1 MRARLHY
8 NGANHV
14 WAGPV
19 KTPSLEDILDSL
31 AAAVLR
37 LDADN
42 VVRYLN
48 PAAADLLE
56 TGQRHAIGRRL
67 AELLPLDDQLQP
79 YTERARRHGEPLA
92 VAEMELICG
101 LPPGRRRRVGCDLV
115 PVEDGRGVQLELR
128 GLDRRQ
134 LIAEET
140 GLWQN
145 HQAQRLLF
153 QALAHEIKNPLGGL
167 RGAAQLL
174 ATEIDAPELR
184 EYLDVMLRET
194 SRLRDLVDTLLGPA
208 RPLRFEAVNVH
219 AVLEHVRA
227 VMQPVLPAGID
238 WQRDYD
244 PSLPEINGD
253 ADQLTQVF
261 LNLAG
266 NAVEALEQ
274 SGQLQLR
281 TRIERQYTLAG
292 RRHRMAIRIDVEDSG
307 PGVPESIREALFLPL
322 VTGRA
327 NGSGLGLA
335 IAQDT
340 VQRHGGLIEWRSQPG
355 QTVFS
360 VILPLQTATSMDKKQ

>member
-1 MRARLHY
+1 M
-8 NGANHV
+8 
-14 WAGPV
+14 
-19 KTPSLEDILDSL
+19 
-31 AAAVLR
+31 AVLR
-37 LDADN
+37 LDAEN

-56 TGQRHAIGRRL
+56 TGQRHGQGRTL
-67 AELLPLDDQLQP
+67 AELLPLDDQLHA
-79 YTERARRHGEPLA
+79 YAARAREHGEPLA
-92 VAEMELICG
+92 VAEMELVCG
-101 LPPGRRRRVGCDLV
+101 LPPGRRRRVACDLV
-115 PVEDGRGVQLELR
+115 PVDDGQAIQLELR
-128 GLDRRQ
+128 ALDRRQ

-145 HQAQRLLF
+145 QQAQRLLF

-208 RPLRFEAVNVH
+208 RALHFEPVNVH
-219 AVLEHVRA
+219 AVLEHVRNVLQPA
-227 VMQPVLPAGID
+227 VPAAIE
-238 WQRDYD
+238 WLRDYD
-244 PSLPEINGD
+244 PSLPEIKGD

-266 NAVEALEQ
+266 NAIEALNQ
-274 SGQLQLR
+274 SGQLHIR

-292 RRHRMAIRIDVEDSG
+292 RRHRMAIRIDVEDNG
-307 PGVPESIREALFLPL
+307 PGVPDNIREALFLPL

-335 IAQDT
+335 IAQDI

-355 QTVFS
+355 ETVFS
-360 VILPLQTATSMDKKQ
+360 VILPLQSAARMETRQ